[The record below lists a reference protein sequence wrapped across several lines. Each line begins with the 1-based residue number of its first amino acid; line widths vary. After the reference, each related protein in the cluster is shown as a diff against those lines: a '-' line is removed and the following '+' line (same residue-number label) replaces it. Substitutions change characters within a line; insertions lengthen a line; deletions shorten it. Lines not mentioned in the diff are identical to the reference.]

1 MSQLER
7 SALELSCELR
17 EAQEEVVRLEE
28 QRAGLEAAVEEQ
40 VQRTQEVEV
49 RAIET
54 QQSLDVEKKKLALED
69 QKSQAC
75 HQQLTLLQRTLTEAH
90 LAKEAEAGRLKAELE
105 SLRGGAAQL
114 EARRQGWVAGVVADA
129 EALGEAFAPF
139 FPDGNC
145 GDNGEGGG
153 DCRAAEGGE
162 AVPGALSSAVFSDAL
177 SERLR
182 SMGATTDDFGMLR
195 AYLNGAAAP
204 AATREPHLNGFAGL
218 ARPVAASLRQVL
230 TSGS

>member
-1 MSQLER
+1 MPQAGGGAARRLYLETSDYMSQLER
-7 SALELSCELR
+7 STLELSCELR
-17 EAQEEVVRLEE
+17 EAREEVGRLEE

-54 QQSLDVEKKKLALED
+54 QQSLEAEKKKLALEN

-162 AVPGALSSAVFSDAL
+162 AVPTRKALWRSAV
-177 SERLR
+177 
-182 SMGATTDDFGMLR
+182 
-195 AYLNGAAAP
+195 
-204 AATREPHLNGFAGL
+204 L
-218 ARPVAASLRQVL
+218 ARHAADRGGRQSVV
-230 TSGS
+230 G